1 MYSVSRIFLSSSGS
15 SLLKG
20 LMRAWCPVDLTWFP
34 WDIECLGLR
43 KKCLP
48 QVDIWQETLMQI
60 FPNCE
65 FQILSG
71 FPPYHRGLIH
81 RCHCHCLHCHNWGC
95 WPTSRRW
102 LWISCRFVQKCSS
115 HDWKMDVFFLVN
127 ARVIVVSK
135 GSRQLK
141 VLSQAADHQ
150 LGRWTPFCQEVQ
162 QDSNK
167 RFYFSPKDLW
177 WRIDG
182 GKILLIYIIGITA

>member
-81 RCHCHCLHCHNWGC
+81 RCHCHCLHCQQLRLLTDKPSLTLNIMPLCAEVFIPWLEDGC
-95 WPTSRRW
+95 
-102 LWISCRFVQKCSS
+102 
-115 HDWKMDVFFLVN
+115 FFLVN